1 MTKEEIVAATEKT
14 VEAFSQ
20 VCNGADDLVFFK
32 RQGNKWSVAENIQHL
47 IISFNTTTLAYSLPR
62 IFVRWI
68 GGKPNRPSRSYEA
81 LVDKYKKKLEDGG
94 KAGSRFTPK
103 KIEIKNGKEKIL
115 SNWNKATSKY
125 ITALKKNRDEK
136 DLDNYLVRHPLLGRI
151 TLRELCYFSIYHT
164 AHHLNSIRK
173 ILNSKQ

>member
-1 MTKEEIVAATEKT
+1 MTKEEIVAATQKT

-68 GGKPNRPSRSYEA
+68 GESQTGLRGAMKHWLINTKRNWKTGERQEAASPQKRS
-81 LVDKYKKKLEDGG
+81 K
-94 KAGSRFTPK
+94 
-103 KIEIKNGKEKIL
+103 
-115 SNWNKATSKY
+115 
-125 ITALKKNRDEK
+125 
-136 DLDNYLVRHPLLGRI
+136 
-151 TLRELCYFSIYHT
+151 
-164 AHHLNSIRK
+164 
-173 ILNSKQ
+173 